1 MGNELSLFGGGEER
15 GALVPR
21 RGYAE
26 RRVIRQAEA
35 NLAALVTSGRHEEVK
50 AMLRKRMTEDAA
62 QDITDVAQ
70 LTQQLAGND
79 QWVASLLIP
88 LVQEY
93 ARTTTRD
100 IKDFGR
106 GW

>member
-1 MGNELSLFGGGEER
+1 MGNELSLFGGEEHE
-15 GALVPR
+15 ALVPR

-26 RRVIRQAEA
+26 RKVMRRAEA
-35 NLAALVTSGRHEEVK
+35 NFAALVTSGKHEEVK
-50 AMLRKRMTEDAA
+50 AMLRKRLTEDAA

-70 LTQQLAGND
+70 LAQQLAGND

>member
-1 MGNELSLFGGGEER
+1 M
-15 GALVPR
+15 
-21 RGYAE
+21 
-26 RRVIRQAEA
+26 RQAEVNFA
-35 NLAALVTSGRHEEVK
+35 VLATSGRHEEAK
-50 AMLRKRMTEDAA
+50 AILRKRMAEDAA

-70 LTQQLAGND
+70 LAQQLAGDD

-93 ARTTTRD
+93 ARSTTRD

-106 GW
+106 GR

>member
-1 MGNELSLFGGGEER
+1 
-15 GALVPR
+15 
-21 RGYAE
+21 
-26 RRVIRQAEA
+26 
-35 NLAALVTSGRHEEVK
+35 
-50 AMLRKRMTEDAA
+50 MLRKRMTEDAA